1 MHTDHDTPSTF
12 DCDKSSQTSTKLFDR
27 KRGLL
32 ICSLNAP
39 SLLKHK
45 SEIEMLLKDNKID
58 ILALNETKIDEIVDD
73 SLISIDK
80 YFHERHDR
88 NRCGGD
94 VLIYIKD
101 TIIYEKLQIDDTK
114 LCDLETIT
122 IQLKPKCA
130 KPFVIKAWY
139 RPPNHKIDD
148 ILNIENCIKL
158 LIRLRLRF

>member
-1 MHTDHDTPSTF
+1 M
-12 DCDKSSQTSTKLFDR
+12 
-27 KRGLL
+27 

-73 SLISIDK
+73 SLISKDG

-88 NRCGGD
+88 NRHEAG

-101 TIIYEKLQIDDTK
+101 TITYEKLQTPNDSR

-122 IQLKPKCA
+122 IQVKPKCA
-130 KPFVIKAWY
+130 KPFVI
-139 RPPNHKIDD
+139 
-148 ILNIENCIKL
+148 
-158 LIRLRLRF
+158 